1 LAFLVLLVP
10 VLLILLGIVYSK
22 NKEQKDPATR
32 FIRSARIRWDGNLGE
47 VRNRQLMQ
55 AGIDSEP
62 NRYSLLGRRWS
73 ELPGDI
79 QTALIKSRI
88 AAELTA
94 SSNRQVEGASP
105 SEQETTPY
113 FDAFFALAM
122 RLSRSLSLSEWAT
135 GIPERYTPMETECI
149 DSVGLR
155 LKQTTLKRLAEK
167 NGAKD
172 VALSPYI
179 NEPLQ
184 KLVAEIG
191 LLEAARE
198 DRTSSYDEWG
208 TFSPLRAVSAWSVR
222 HSRVY

>member
-1 LAFLVLLVP
+1 
-10 VLLILLGIVYSK
+10 
-22 NKEQKDPATR
+22 
-32 FIRSARIRWDGNLGE
+32 
-47 VRNRQLMQ
+47 
-55 AGIDSEP
+55 
-62 NRYSLLGRRWS
+62 
-73 ELPGDI
+73 
-79 QTALIKSRI
+79 
-88 AAELTA
+88 
-94 SSNRQVEGASP
+94 
-105 SEQETTPY
+105 
-113 FDAFFALAM
+113 
-122 RLSRSLSLSEWAT
+122 
-135 GIPERYTPMETECI
+135 METECI